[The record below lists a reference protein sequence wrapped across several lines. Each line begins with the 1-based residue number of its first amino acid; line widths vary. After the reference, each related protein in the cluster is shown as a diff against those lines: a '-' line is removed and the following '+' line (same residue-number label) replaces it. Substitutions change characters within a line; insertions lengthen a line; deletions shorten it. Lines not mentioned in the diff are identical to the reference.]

1 MHSVLVVDDE
11 PFVRV
16 SLASLR
22 PWDEDGFEFLR
33 EAANGREALEVLARN
48 PEVDVVL
55 VDLSMPV
62 MNGIEFLKR
71 LPDFC
76 RDVGRRIPAT
86 VVLSASNDFP
96 LVREAFTH
104 GARDYV
110 LKAEVDADRI
120 LEVVQK
126 ACQGLADDPR
136 GSQTIL
142 QRRHRDFLKQHLL
155 KDLLTSPLSDEDPE
169 IFPTL
174 GIALTPPLVLVVHR
188 IDERESIQERYG
200 AEGLGQF
207 QDLVRRA
214 LTQVLARHGEGEIVA
229 VGPWLWVTWWNGA
242 DQEPAGRYGDDA
254 AGYLDQYLSVRSQ
267 VQTASVGS
275 WRAVPDAWKALP
287 LERRIESRIV
297 VVAKRYIREHFADEA
312 LGLDQIAT
320 AAGVSKNHLSWEFS
334 RETGETL
341 SGYLTKVRIDQAKV
355 LLADPDCR
363 VLDAGAR
370 VGYPNVE
377 HFSRVF
383 KKLTGVSPNK
393 WSDFVVNPSAF

>member
-33 EAANGREALEVLARN
+33 EAAHGREALEVLAQC
-48 PEVDVVL
+48 PEIDVVL

-62 MNGIEFLKR
+62 MNGIEFLQR
-71 LPDFC
+71 LGDFC
-76 RDVGRRIPAT
+76 QSVGRRVPAT

-96 LVREAFTH
+96 LVRQAFTL
-104 GARDYV
+104 GARDYL
-110 LKAEVDADRI
+110 LKAEVDANRM
-120 LEVVQK
+120 LAVVQK
-126 ACQGLADDPR
+126 ACEGLADDPR
-136 GSQTIL
+136 GSRTIL
-142 QRRHRDFLKQHLL
+142 QRRHRDFLKQKLL
-155 KDLLTSPLSDEDPE
+155 KDLLTSPPSADDPE

-174 GIALTPPLVLVVHR
+174 GIALSPPLVLVVQR
-188 IDERESIQERYG
+188 IDDFESIQERFG
-200 AEGLGQF
+200 TEGLGQF

-214 LTQVLARHGEGEIVA
+214 LSQVLARHGEGEILA
-229 VGPWLWVTWWNGA
+229 VGPWLWVTWWNGSDDVRA
-242 DQEPAGRYGDDA
+242 RGYADDA
-254 AGYLDQYLSVRSQ
+254 GAYLDQYLSVRCQTQ
-267 VQTASVGS
+267 VAPVAS
-275 WRAVPDAWKALP
+275 WTAVPEAWKALP

-297 VVAKRYIREHFADEA
+297 VVAKRYMREHYADEA
-312 LGLDQIAT
+312 LGLDQIA
-320 AAGVSKNHLSWEFS
+320 AATGVSKNHLSWEFS

-341 SGYLTKVRIDQAKV
+341 SGYLTRVRIDQAKA
-355 LLADPDCR
+355 LLADPQCR

-393 WSDFVVNPSAF
+393 WSDFVVNPAAF